1 MPTRDRRR
9 LAAQAV
15 QWFLRQDYPRR
26 ELVVLDEGPEGLEAL
41 IPDDP
46 RVRYHRLDRR
56 LPLGAKRNRAVEL
69 ARGELVAHW
78 DDDDWMA
85 PDRLARQVAALRA
98 SGGDAC
104 GTRELLYYQ
113 LSAGQ
118 AWRYR
123 YEGARPW
130 LAGPTLLYRRAAWE
144 RAPFPDHAQVGED
157 TAFVWQMD
165 PARLHVMDDASFY
178 VALVHGGNTGPKSLR
193 GRCWEPRPLSEVA
206 ALMGE
211 DRRFYASLRGGSAPR
226 GRAAANAVPRR
237 ARISLRPREKQ
248 NPEQETRSEAPL
260 VSCIMP
266 TADRPGF
273 AERAVE
279 YFLRQD
285 HPRRELVIVDD
296 GREPVAHLADRDP
309 RIVYLRAPRRMSI
322 GAKRNLACEA
332 ALGEVIACWDD
343 DDWYG
348 VDRLSVQVAPLAEGR
363 AAATALD
370 RAVLLQLPGCRFWQC
385 TPRRRDAMFF
395 HGVVGG
401 TVTFLR
407 QVWRRGAAF
416 PDISLAED
424 AAFLR
429 TLLAHGAK
437 VERIPGEGRFLYVR
451 HGANSWRFGEPGGGA
466 AADEW
471 SEIGA
476 PSTLPAGDLA
486 FYASISPSTVQ
497 GAAA

>member
-1 MPTRDRRR
+1 MPTRNRRR

-15 QWFLRQDYPRR
+15 QWFLRQDYERR
-26 ELVVLDEGPEGLEAL
+26 ELVVLDDGGDGLEAL
-41 IPDDP
+41 IPADP
-46 RVRYHRLDRR
+46 RVRYHRLDAR

-69 ARGELVAHW
+69 ARGEVIVHW

-85 PDRLARQVAALRA
+85 PDRLSRQVAALRA
-98 SGGDAC
+98 SGADAC
-104 GTRELLYYQ
+104 GAQTLLHYH
-113 LSAGQ
+113 LPAGQ
-118 AWRYR
+118 AWLYR
-123 YEGARPW
+123 YSGARPW
-130 LAGPTLLYRRAAWE
+130 LAGCTLAYRRAAWE
-144 RAPFPDHAQVGED
+144 AAPFPERTTIGED
-157 TAFVWQMD
+157 TAFVWQLD
-165 PARLHVMDDASFY
+165 PERLHAMDDASFL
-178 VALVHGGNTGPKSLR
+178 VALIHGANASPKNLR
-193 GRCWEPRPLSEVA
+193 GRQWEPRPLSDVA
-206 ALMGE
+206 ALMGA
-211 DRRFYASLRGGSAPR
+211 DQRFYASLRGRSAARGRPAAMEPAPR
-226 GRAAANAVPRR
+226 RI
-237 ARISLRPREKQ
+237 RISPRAVETPVPAAE
-248 NPEQETRSEAPL
+248 PEPPL

-266 TADRPGF
+266 TADRRRF

-296 GREPVAHLADRDP
+296 GREPVADLAERDP

-332 ALGEVIACWDD
+332 AEGEVIACWDD

-348 VDRLSVQVAPLAEGR
+348 CDRLSVQVAPIAAGR

-416 PDISLAED
+416 PDTSLAED
-424 AAFLR
+424 AGFLR
-429 TLLAHGAK
+429 ALLAHKAR
-437 VERIPGEGRFLYVR
+437 VERLPGEGRFLYVR
-451 HGANSWRFGEPGGGA
+451 HGANSWRFGEPGSGA
-466 AADEW
+466 EDWTEMAT
-471 SEIGA
+471 
-476 PSTLPAGDLA
+476 PPFLPAEDLA
-486 FYASISPSTVQ
+486 FYASFSSAGVATRV
-497 GAAA
+497 AA